1 MNNGATAAMKAS
13 DELIRLLARL
23 AANEGVIPTAWPE
36 LFLIRSHRPV
46 ARHQV
51 VYRPCLC
58 IVAQGRKQAF
68 FGDRVVTYDP
78 NNFLVV
84 SLQLPIEAEIVE
96 ASVER
101 PFLGL
106 VLEIDAAMVSQLILD
121 IDGMAPVSA
130 TNSQIQGAMSTSRAD
145 EPFIQS
151 VIRLLRALEDP
162 LDCRILGPAAIRE
175 VSYRVL
181 RSSQGDV
188 LRGLALSDSNA
199 YRVFRVQRFLE
210 ENYTNHLD
218 ITSIARNC
226 NMSESTLHHTFKEA
240 TSLSPIQYLKKVRLH
255 QARLMMV
262 NAGLG
267 AGEAGFQV
275 GYESPSQFS
284 REFKRL
290 FGVPP
295 SRASESLPGVTA
307 VSKQENQD
315 ENGSH
320 QSHTPQNIRFF
331 Q

>member
-1 MNNGATAAMKAS
+1 MKAS
-13 DELIRLLARL
+13 DELIRLLTRL
-23 AANEGVIPTAWPE
+23 AANEGVNPTAWPE
-36 LFLIRSHRPV
+36 LFLIRSHRPI

-78 NNFLVV
+78 NNFLIV

-96 ASVER
+96 ASAER

-121 IDGMAPVSA
+121 MEDVAPVSV
-130 TNSQIQGAMSTSRAD
+130 TNSRIQGAMSTSRAD
-145 EPFIQS
+145 EPFVQS
-151 VIRLLRALEDP
+151 VIRLLYALEDP
-162 LDCRILGPAAIRE
+162 IDRRILGPAAVRE
-175 VSYRVL
+175 VFFRAL
-181 RSSQGDV
+181 RSGQGDI
-188 LRGLALSDSNA
+188 LRSLALSDSNA
-199 YRVFRVQRFLE
+199 FRVYRVQRFLE
-210 ENYTNHLD
+210 ENYTSHLD
-218 ITSIARNC
+218 ITSIARSC

-262 NAGLG
+262 STGLG

-295 SRASESLPGVTA
+295 SRAVESLPEATVTL
-307 VSKQENQD
+307 SK
-315 ENGSH
+315 
-320 QSHTPQNIRFF
+320 
-331 Q
+331 

>member
-1 MNNGATAAMKAS
+1 MNNETASVGMKAS
-13 DELIRLLARL
+13 GELTRLLVRL
-23 AANEGVIPTAWPE
+23 AANEGVNPTAWPE
-36 LFLIRSHRPV
+36 LFLIRANRPI

-51 VYRPCLC
+51 VYKPCLC

-78 NNFLVV
+78 NNFLIV

-96 ASVER
+96 ASTER

-121 IDGMAPVSA
+121 MDGMAPVSA
-130 TNSQIQGAMSTSRAD
+130 TNSRVQDAVSTSRAD
-145 EPFIQS
+145 EPFMQS

-162 LDCRILGPAAIRE
+162 VDRHILGSAAVRE
-175 VSYRVL
+175 VFYRVL

-188 LRGLALSDSNA
+188 LRSLALSDSNA

-210 ENYTNHLD
+210 ENYTSHLN
-218 ITSIARNC
+218 ITSIACSC
-226 NMSESTLHHTFKEA
+226 NMSESTLHHAFKEA

-295 SRASESLPGVTA
+295 SRAAESLPGVTA
-307 VSKQENQD
+307 VSK
-315 ENGSH
+315 
-320 QSHTPQNIRFF
+320 
-331 Q
+331 